1 MDLILLPDVSLS
13 EVMGFLEL
21 LEDAG
26 GREDV
31 FRISESLNLEL
42 DDILPVIEA
51 GELLA
56 LLEAEEGDVALTAL
70 GRGFLD
76 ADVNQR
82 KKILAR
88 QLAGIK
94 VFARVLATLREHR
107 NGRAPR
113 RLFIDEFAERLPD
126 EEAARLVHTVVDW
139 GRYAEIIGYSPET
152 EEVYL
157 DQG

>member
-1 MDLILLPDVSLS
+1 MELILLPNVGLS

-31 FRISESLNLEL
+31 FRMSQSLNMEL

-51 GELLA
+51 GELLG
-56 LLEAEEGDVALTAL
+56 LLVAEKGDVTLTAL

-76 ADVNQR
+76 ADVNHR
-82 KKILAR
+82 KKILAGR
-88 QLAGIK
+88 LTGLG
-94 VFARVLATLREHR
+94 VFDRVLAILREHR
-107 NGRAPR
+107 HARAPR
-113 RLFIDEFAERLPD
+113 WLFVEEFSEHLPD
-126 EEAARLVHTVVDW
+126 DEAARLVKTIIDW
-139 GRYAEIIGYSPET
+139 GRYAELIGYSPET